1 MERKRPRRVRMA
13 RAFASLVLVLA
24 GAGPVSSALRA
35 APLAIV
41 EEPESEE
48 PNRAYLGWAPFQPGA
63 WVAEKSAGTPDE
75 TRNVLKSVT
84 PSEAVIEIS
93 RVIPGV
99 GLLPTKTLRI
109 PARIKKAARGDVHV
123 NISEEVLTINGKR
136 VRCRVERGPF
146 VSIWR
151 APEIPGGV
159 ARSETPFT
167 SSWVV
172 AWGEKP

>member
-1 MERKRPRRVRMA
+1 MA
-13 RAFASLVLVLA
+13 RALASLVLVFA
-24 GAGPVSSALRA
+24 GAGPVSSVLRA

-48 PNRAYLGWAPFQPGA
+48 PNQAYLGWAPFQPGA
-63 WVAEKSAGTPDE
+63 WVEQESAGTGAE
-75 TRNVLKSVT
+75 RSVLKSVT

-93 RVIPGV
+93 RVTPGV
-99 GLLPTKTLRI
+99 GSLPTRTLRI
-109 PARIKKAARGDVHV
+109 PARITKPARSDVQV
-123 NISEEVLTINGKR
+123 KISEEILTINGKR

-159 ARSETPFT
+159 ARSETPLT
-167 SSWVV
+167 SSRVV